1 MTSSVRTTSAWA
13 RFWERGGWWRAIV
26 LAVAY
31 IVLYNVFSLAF
42 LPLAEHTAEGSA
54 AAILVG
60 YILPLTVGGA
70 LLVGFSLS
78 LGWLRPLFA
87 RQPIT
92 GRGWMWIAVIVVLA
106 FNVLHLLTI
115 DYAANGFEIVA
126 TWLLAGLFIGFAEE
140 LLTRGLVIRLLRNA
154 GYREITVALVSSAVF
169 AGLHASN
176 LLTGQPLFATAFQ
189 LVYTF
194 AFGLCMYLALRVT
207 GNLIWP
213 ILLHASTDPTIFL
226 STAHS
231 VDSPLTAIGGL
242 GNFAVIAAAL
252 VLVWFIRDDRAGAPG
267 LPVDVR
273 QG

>member
-1 MTSSVRTTSAWA
+1 MTDSVRTTSAWA

-42 LPLAEHTAEGSA
+42 IPLAKHVAEGSA
-54 AAILVG
+54 AAILVE
-60 YILPLTVGGA
+60 YILPLAIGGA
-70 LLVGFSLS
+70 LLVGFALS
-78 LGWLRPLFA
+78 LGWLGPLFA
-87 RQPIT
+87 RQRIT
-92 GRGWMWIAVIVVLA
+92 GHGWMWIAVIAVLA
-106 FNVLHLLTI
+106 FNILHLFTI
-115 DYAANGFEIVA
+115 DYAAIGFEVVA

-169 AGLHASN
+169 AAVHASN
-176 LLTGQPLFATAFQ
+176 LLTGQSLFATAFQ

-226 STAHS
+226 SSAHS
-231 VDSPLTAIGGL
+231 VDSPLTAIAGL

-252 VLVWFIRDDRAGAPG
+252 ALVWFIRDDRKTELEAPAHI
-267 LPVDVR
+267 R
-273 QG
+273 